1 MKLRTS
7 FPLALAGLMAAGSAL
22 AAGGDLG
29 QAAKQATNWTA
40 IVMFGAFVAATLFIT
55 KWAAART
62 RSAAD
67 FYTGGGG
74 ITGFQNGL
82 AIAGDYMSA
91 ASFLGISAAVM
102 ANGFD
107 GLIYAIGFL
116 VGWPIITFLMAER
129 LRNLGKF
136 TFADVAG
143 YRFQQTPIRAFA
155 ASGTLV
161 VVAFYLIAQ
170 MVGAGQLIKLLFGL
184 EYWMAVAIVGVLM
197 MVYVLFGGMTATTWV
212 QIIKACLLLA
222 GVTFMAFMVLAHFGF
237 SLEALFAKGVEVKTA
252 IAAASK
258 DAAIAAAAAAAS
270 AASSPEAAASA
281 ASALA
286 KAEATVPAKVG
297 QAVMAPGS
305 FIKDPISAIS
315 FGMALMFGT
324 AGLPHILMRFF
335 TVPDAKEARKSVF
348 WATTWIG
355 YFYLLIF
362 IIGFGAITMVLT
374 NPEMADTV
382 KGVIKGGAG
391 TANMAA
397 VLVAKAVGGDVFYG
411 FISAVAFATI
421 LAVVAGLTLSG
432 ASAVSH
438 DIYATLIKKGNA
450 DSASELRVSRI
461 TTLALGVVAVAL
473 GIVFEKQNIAFMV
486 SLAFAVAASANF
498 PVLFLS
504 MMWKGCTTRG
514 AVIGGFLGLIASV
527 GLTIVSPSVWEATLG
542 NPKGS
547 AWFPYT
553 SPALFS
559 MTIGFVGV
567 WLFSVLDNSHN
578 ARRERES
585 FAAQQVRSETGL
597 GAEGPSGH

>member
-1 MKLRTS
+1 MKMAKTS
-7 FPLALAGLMAAGSAL
+7 FIALLALMASGLAL
-22 AAGGDLG
+22 AAGADLG
-29 QAAKQATNWTA
+29 QVDKQPTNWVA
-40 IVMFGAFVAATLFIT
+40 ISMFGGFVILTLFIT
-55 KWAAART
+55 KWAAAKT
-62 RSAAD
+62 KSAAD

-102 ANGFD
+102 ATGYD
-107 GLIYAIGFL
+107 GLIYSIGFL
-116 VGWPIITFLMAER
+116 VGWPVITFLMAER

-143 YRFQQTPIRAFA
+143 YRFQQKPIRIFA

-170 MVGAGQLIKLLFGL
+170 MVGAGALIKLLFGL
-184 EYWMAVAIVGVLM
+184 DYWLAVVIVGALM

-222 GVTFMAFMVLAHFGF
+222 GVSFMAFMVMSNYGF
-237 SLEALFAKGVEVKTA
+237 SFEALFAAGVKVKTQLA
-252 IAAASK
+252 INGGK
-258 DAAIAAAAAAAS
+258 TQVDADAIG
-270 AASSPEAAASA
+270 
-281 ASALA
+281 LA
-286 KAEATVPAKVG
+286 IMG
-297 QAVMAPGS
+297 PGG

-335 TVPDAKEARKSVF
+335 TVPDAKQARKSVL

-355 YFYLLIF
+355 YFYVLIF
-362 IIGFGAITMVLT
+362 IIGFGAITLVLT
-374 NPEMADTV
+374 NPEYADTA
-382 KGVIKGGAG
+382 KGIIKGGG
-391 TANMAA
+391 GSANMAA
-397 VLVAKAVGGDVFYG
+397 VLVAKAVGGNVFFG

-438 DIYATLIKKGNA
+438 DIYATVIKKGKA
-450 DSASELRVSRI
+450 DSASELKVSRI
-461 TTLALGVVAVAL
+461 TTVVLGIIAVAL
-473 GIVFEKQNIAFMV
+473 GIAFEKQNIAFMV
-486 SLAFAVAASANF
+486 SLAFAIAASANF
-498 PVLFLS
+498 PVLFMSVL
-504 MMWKGCTTRG
+504 WKDCTTKG
-514 AVIGGFLGLIASV
+514 AVIGGFMGLISSV

-542 NPKGS
+542 YPKGS
-547 AWFPYT
+547 ALFPYT

-559 MTIGFVGV
+559 MTIGFVGI
-567 WLFSVLDNSHN
+567 WLFSILDRSAN
-578 ARRERES
+578 AAQERAA
-585 FAAQQVRSETGL
+585 FPAQQVRSETGY
-597 GAEGPSGH
+597 GASGASGH